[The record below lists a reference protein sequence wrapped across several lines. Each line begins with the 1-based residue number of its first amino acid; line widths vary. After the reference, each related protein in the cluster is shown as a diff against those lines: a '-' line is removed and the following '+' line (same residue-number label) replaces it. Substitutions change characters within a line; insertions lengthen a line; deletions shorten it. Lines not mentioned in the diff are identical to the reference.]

1 MQTSYGLDCNTVSED
16 VFGVP
21 SVSYRIKNMVDEMYD
36 SLDRE
41 DLSRAAELADEID
54 RATKGRNVDVV
65 RARNIIDR
73 RKRRNEANK

>member
-1 MQTSYGLDCNTVSED
+1 
-16 VFGVP
+16 
-21 SVSYRIKNMVDEMYD
+21 MYD